1 MVKNRTPTIRTLILG
16 LVLGLAAMVS
26 VPTVS
31 QAETG
36 SVTLVLTKGGFI
48 LGAGGGNGVL
58 TFRGH
63 HYRFRISGM
72 SVGFTFGG
80 SINKLVGKALHLH
93 SPGDLAGSYTTIGA
107 GGALVG
113 GAGVVRLQN
122 KKGVVLELAGGKVG
136 LEVSASVGGLRITMQ

>member
-1 MVKNRTPTIRTLILG
+1 
-16 LVLGLAAMVS
+16 
-26 VPTVS
+26 
-31 QAETG
+31 
-36 SVTLVLTKGGFI
+36 
-48 LGAGGGNGVL
+48 
-58 TFRGH
+58 
-63 HYRFRISGM
+63 M

-93 SPGDLAGSYTTIGA
+93 APGDLAGSYTTIGA